1 MFIVIPNHF
10 GKHVN
15 RTFEIKIAIYKNKML
30 IEKDKLLSKQKDAAS
45 TFNKHFGSIT
55 HSSLNLFCCPE
66 VTSMLSGN
74 GTINSII
81 KKVALHPSI
90 KAKKKK
96 FKI

>member
-45 TFNKHFGSIT
+45 NFGSIT

-81 KKVALHPSI
+81 KKVAFHPSI